1 LGLLR
6 QGPPRLLWL
15 GQVSSVAGDRLYGV
29 AVVWFTVQLTGS
41 AAAVAVITL
50 ADTVPFLVVSL
61 FAGAVADA
69 RDGLRLARTVDLI
82 RAGVVAVVPV
92 LYFAGHLHLVGL
104 AIVAALLSAMEAFF
118 LPALQ
123 ASLPRLV

>member
-1 LGLLR
+1 M
-6 QGPPRLLWL
+6 
-15 GQVSSVAGDRLYGV
+15 AGDRLYSV

-41 AAAVAVITL
+41 AAAVALITL

-92 LYFAGHLHLVGL
+92 LYFIGHLHLMGL
-104 AIVAALLSAMEAFF
+104 VIVAAVLSAMEAFF
-118 LPALQ
+118 SARV
-123 ASLPRLV
+123 ASFFAAAGRASEADTDRGIAGQH